1 MTATVEAFADYRVVA
16 SLGGGGHARYYQA
29 ITPPRLRAPVGSAP
43 AVDAEHV
50 VLKVYSTPCG
60 AEAFDR
66 AVHELRA
73 YAATESPH
81 LARVHDA
88 VLLSQFFYAMEY
100 FPLGSLAGP
109 SRPERRHAVQAL
121 VDAARGA
128 HDLHERGI
136 VHGDIT
142 PSRILLIDNGG
153 RLSGVGL
160 TRVLSSSTAVLGTG
174 PAGQLDYVD
183 PATLVGQ
190 RHSRATDIWALGA
203 CLNRVL
209 SGEGLYGDLQQ
220 LSALQAIRTI
230 QSTTP
235 VISARLTAAERDVV
249 GEALA
254 PVDDRVPTAA
264 ELADRIE
271 SLL

>member
-1 MTATVEAFADYRVVA
+1 MTAATEAFADYRIVGY
-16 SLGGGGHARYYQA
+16 LGGGGHARYYRA
-29 ITPPRLRAPVGSAP
+29 VTPQRLRSPVGSAP
-43 AVDAEHV
+43 SVDAEHV
-50 VLKVYSTPCG
+50 ALKVYSTPCG
-60 AEAFDR
+60 PEAFDR
-66 AVHELRA
+66 AIHELRG
-73 YAATESPH
+73 YAATESPY

-88 VLLSQFFYAMEY
+88 VLLSQFLYAMEY
-100 FPLGSLAGP
+100 FPLGSLSGP

-121 VDAARGA
+121 ADAARGA

-142 PSRILLIDNGG
+142 PARILLTDNGG

-160 TRVLSSSTAVLGTG
+160 TRVLGSSTAVLGTG
-174 PAGQLDYVD
+174 PAGQIDYVD
-183 PATLVGQ
+183 PSTLVGQ
-190 RHSRATDIWALGA
+190 PHSRATDIWALGA
-203 CLNRVL
+203 CLNQVL
-209 SGEGLYGDLQQ
+209 SGESLFGDLQQ

-235 VISARLTAAERDVV
+235 VISARLTPAERDVV

-254 PVDDRVPTAA
+254 PVDDRIPTAA

-271 SLL
+271 RLR